1 MTPLFLYGI
10 NANLCNSYAYVLQNQ
25 LVTIGTAG
33 TTATFVNCSG
43 PNGYIPPAGARVRV
57 PNIYCGSVLQTAPAT
72 LNYTLGPYQQAHYGA
87 FYSQR
92 YTIYSTKVQ
101 FNISNT
107 VLIWSINAS
116 SPTPDTFIIR
126 DSAIAEG
133 LMVTDVI
140 NEVTLNNIGISFV
153 TTSAS
158 ILNSPGITPLTI
170 TRCTGASIIDC
181 AISTTIGGNM
191 VTLSYCSGSTIRNCR
206 TSCFGGS
213 GAQIFDKNTLFN
225 ITCSMCHDLTINNIS
240 VIGQGCNFTYC
251 NNLYIDG
258 YIYANQL
265 AGATNSIN
273 TSSGI
278 TISNCISVLLKGFG
292 LYGNLDDIA
301 PYVSLVTLVKCND
314 VYFIDWGTPNAPLR
328 LCSLG
333 TNVSTNSAP
342 TNIFVLTNS
351 EMIDNFYVR
360 RVYLKG
366 GRGYTNIIST
376 SVANQIRNCEYTN
389 VWAHETTTASISL
402 ALAADNIIARGC
414 FASVMETI
422 SISGIRD
429 SIFYDYFKTSTTGIM
444 AIMCNPPVK
453 YASYV
458 TLSGNASFSG
468 DGDLTLMNLDDA
480 CVWEWPFFVLG
491 ITSFSA
497 ATAIVYAPTTITA
510 GVTFNFQY
518 DKTGGGYN
526 GDWIAMTASN
536 LNSYVGAITPS
547 IGVRLKIQ
555 AICSLPS
562 TRAINNTFQTISI
575 ATVTDAA
582 SRATQYTT
590 SGLVPLTS
598 TSAAHLAGRVTGSIY
613 NVGRTKTQVSTTV
626 VSTSDTGAAASY
638 EWQQSLD
645 AVTGNEIM
653 VRVKYSSTAMPLY
666 PRIGDQFN
674 L

>member
-1 MTPLFLYGI
+1 
-10 NANLCNSYAYVLQNQ
+10 
-25 LVTIGTAG
+25 
-33 TTATFVNCSG
+33 
-43 PNGYIPPAGARVRV
+43 
-57 PNIYCGSVLQTAPAT
+57 
-72 LNYTLGPYQQAHYGA
+72 
-87 FYSQR
+87 
-92 YTIYSTKVQ
+92 
-101 FNISNT
+101 
-107 VLIWSINAS
+107 
-116 SPTPDTFIIR
+116 
-126 DSAIAEG
+126 
-133 LMVTDVI
+133 
-140 NEVTLNNIGISFV
+140 
-153 TTSAS
+153 
-158 ILNSPGITPLTI
+158 
-170 TRCTGASIIDC
+170 
-181 AISTTIGGNM
+181 
-191 VTLSYCSGSTIRNCR
+191 
-206 TSCFGGS
+206 
-213 GAQIFDKNTLFN
+213 
-225 ITCSMCHDLTINNIS
+225 
-240 VIGQGCNFTYC
+240 
-251 NNLYIDG
+251 
-258 YIYANQL
+258 
-265 AGATNSIN
+265 
-273 TSSGI
+273 
-278 TISNCISVLLKGFG
+278 
-292 LYGNLDDIA
+292 
-301 PYVSLVTLVKCND
+301 
-314 VYFIDWGTPNAPLR
+314 
-328 LCSLG
+328 
-333 TNVSTNSAP
+333 
-342 TNIFVLTNS
+342 
-351 EMIDNFYVR
+351 
-360 RVYLKG
+360 
-366 GRGYTNIIST
+366 
-376 SVANQIRNCEYTN
+376 
-389 VWAHETTTASISL
+389 
-402 ALAADNIIARGC
+402 
-414 FASVMETI
+414 METI

-613 NVGRTKTQVSTTV
+613 NIGRTKTQVSTTV